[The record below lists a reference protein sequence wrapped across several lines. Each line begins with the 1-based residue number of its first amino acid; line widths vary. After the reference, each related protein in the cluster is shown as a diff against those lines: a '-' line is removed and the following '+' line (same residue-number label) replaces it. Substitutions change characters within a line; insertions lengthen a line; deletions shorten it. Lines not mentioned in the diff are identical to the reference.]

1 MMKTSRTIVGGN
13 MAEMYIK
20 YDPDIVDKY
29 LEEYYIQFIYCGMV
43 LLRRRAAR

>member
-13 MAEMYIK
+13 MTEMYIK

>member
-1 MMKTSRTIVGGN
+1 MKTSRNIVGGN

>member
-1 MMKTSRTIVGGN
+1 MMLMT
-13 MAEMYIK
+13 EMYIK
-20 YDPDIVDKY
+20 YDPDTVNKY